1 MISETIKDQIKK
13 SSVIRQ
19 MFEEGARLAKQ
30 YGKENVFDFSLGNPN
45 VPAPDSVNESVK
57 KILDTEESVKIHGYM
72 NNAGFPEVRKKIA
85 DSLNRRFRTGFDE
98 TNICMSTG
106 AAGGMNAILKAI
118 LNPGDEVIVFAP
130 YFGEYA
136 NYVANFGGT
145 LVTVPPA
152 PPEFRPDPEVF
163 GEYFTEKTKA
173 VIINNPN
180 NPTGVVYSEE
190 DIKAIVS
197 VIEEKKAQFG
207 TEICLISDE
216 PYREL
221 VYDGTEVP
229 YLTKYYSDTFVCYSY
244 SKSLSL
250 PGERIGYVV
259 IPDEMTDAEDVKSA
273 VSLATRI
280 LGFVNAPSLMQ
291 LVAAEN
297 VDAEVNVSAYDK
309 NRKALYK
316 GLTGLGFEC
325 VEPEGAFYLFMKSPI
340 DDDKTFCDM
349 AKAENILLVPGS
361 AFGCPGYV
369 RIAYCVSYETIVR
382 SLPGFEKLSGVFG
395 LVQE

>member
-1 MISETIKDQIKK
+1 MISEIIKEQISK

-19 MFEEGARLAKQ
+19 MFEEGARLAKE
-30 YGKENVFDFSLGNPN
+30 YGRENVFDFSLGNPN
-45 VPAPDSVNESVK
+45 VPAPDSVNESIK
-57 KILDTEESVKIHGYM
+57 KVIDTEDSVKIHGYM

-85 DSLNRRFRTGFDE
+85 DSLNRRFSTAFNE
-98 TNICMSTG
+98 SNICMSTG

-118 LNPGDEVIVFAP
+118 LDPGDEVIVLAP
-130 YFGEYA
+130 FFGEYA
-136 NYVANFGGT
+136 NYIANFGGKMT
-145 LVTVPPA
+145 VVPPN
-152 PPEFRPDPEVF
+152 PPTFRPDTMVF
-163 GEYFTEKTKA
+163 GEYFTDKTKA

-190 DIKAIVS
+190 DIRSLVS
-197 VIEEKKAQFG
+197 VIEKKSKEYG
-207 TEICLISDE
+207 TDIVLISDE

-221 VYDGTEVP
+221 VYSDVKVP
-229 YLTKYYSDTFVCYSY
+229 YLTRYYNNTFVCYSY

-259 IPDEMTDAEDVKSA
+259 IPDEMKDAEDVKAA

-316 GLTGLGFEC
+316 GLTDLGFEC
-325 VEPEGAFYLFMKSPI
+325 VEPEGAFYLFMRSPI

-369 RIAYCVSYETIVR
+369 RIAYCVSYDTIKR
-382 SLPGFEKLSGVFG
+382 SLPGFEKLAGVFG
-395 LVQE
+395 LFK

>member
-207 TEICLISDE
+207 TDICLISDE

>member
-1 MISETIKDQIKK
+1 MISETIKYQIKK

-85 DSLNRRFRTGFDE
+85 DSLNRRFNTGFDE

-207 TEICLISDE
+207 TDICLISDE

>member
-1 MISETIKDQIKK
+1 
-13 SSVIRQ
+13 
-19 MFEEGARLAKQ
+19 
-30 YGKENVFDFSLGNPN
+30 
-45 VPAPDSVNESVK
+45 
-57 KILDTEESVKIHGYM
+57 
-72 NNAGFPEVRKKIA
+72 
-85 DSLNRRFRTGFDE
+85 
-98 TNICMSTG
+98 MSTG

-207 TEICLISDE
+207 TDICLISDE

-229 YLTKYYSDTFVCYSY
+229 YLTKYYGDTFVCYSY

-259 IPDEMTDAEDVKSA
+259 IPDEMTDAEDVKAA

-382 SLPGFEKLSGVFG
+382 SMPGFEKLSGVFG

>member
-145 LVTVPPA
+145 LGTVPPA

-369 RIAYCVSYETIVR
+369 RIAYCVSYETIIR

>member
-1 MISETIKDQIKK
+1 M
-13 SSVIRQ
+13 
-19 MFEEGARLAKQ
+19 
-30 YGKENVFDFSLGNPN
+30 
-45 VPAPDSVNESVK
+45 VPANDALDFDPDAEALRELLV
-57 KILDTEESVKIHGYM
+57 
-72 NNAGFPEVRKKIA
+72 PEVKGVM
-85 DSLNRRFRTGFDE
+85 L
-98 TNICMSTG
+98 
-106 AAGGMNAILKAI
+106 
-118 LNPGDEVIVFAP
+118 
-130 YFGEYA
+130 
-136 NYVANFGGT
+136 
-145 LVTVPPA
+145 
-152 PPEFRPDPEVF
+152 
-163 GEYFTEKTKA
+163 
-173 VIINNPN
+173 NNPN
-180 NPTGVVYSEE
+180 NPTGKIYSRKALDAVADVLREAEE
-190 DIKAIVS
+190 R
-197 VIEEKKAQFG
+197 FG
-207 TEICLISDE
+207 HTIYLICDE

-369 RIAYCVSYETIVR
+369 RIAYCVSYETIIR

>member
-1 MISETIKDQIKK
+1 MISETIKNQIKK

-180 NPTGVVYSEE
+180 NPTGAVYSEE
-190 DIKAIVS
+190 DIKA
-197 VIEEKKAQFG
+197 
-207 TEICLISDE
+207 E

-259 IPDEMTDAEDVKSA
+259 IPDEMTDAEDVKAA

-309 NRKALYK
+309 DRKALYK

>member
-207 TEICLISDE
+207 TDICLISDE

-259 IPDEMTDAEDVKSA
+259 IPDEMTDAEDVKAA

>member
-221 VYDGTEVP
+221 VYDGSEVP

-369 RIAYCVSYETIVR
+369 RIAYCVSYETIIR

>member
-297 VDAEVNVSAYDK
+297 VDTEVNVSAYDK

-369 RIAYCVSYETIVR
+369 RIAYCVSYETIIR